1 MPGVLIRRG
10 RHSQRKDD
18 HVEME
23 AEIGDML
30 SYTKNGRDYWQPPEA
45 GRGKEGFS
53 PRAFRGSIALL
64 TPLFWN
70 SSFQNCER
78 VNFCCLKPPSL

>member
-30 SYTKNGRDYWQPPEA
+30 SYTKNGRDYWQPPEDDK
-45 GRGKEGFS
+45 GEDMHSLF
-53 PRAFRGSIALL
+53 RASRRNQ
-64 TPLFWN
+64 P
-70 SSFQNCER
+70 C
-78 VNFCCLKPPSL
+78 